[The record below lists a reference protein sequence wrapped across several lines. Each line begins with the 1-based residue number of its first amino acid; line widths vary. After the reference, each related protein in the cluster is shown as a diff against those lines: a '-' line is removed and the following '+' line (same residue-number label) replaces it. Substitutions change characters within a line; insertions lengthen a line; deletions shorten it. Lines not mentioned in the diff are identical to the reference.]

1 MKKFEELVNYLQ
13 ELIKKE
19 FTGCLKITF
28 NQGGIRGIKKIH
40 EENINI
46 DKK

>member
-1 MKKFEELVNYLQ
+1 MKKIKELVSYLQ
-13 ELIKKE
+13 ELNDKK
-19 FTGCLKITF
+19 FTGCLKIIF

-40 EENINI
+40 EENVNI